1 MTRGIRRSLGNIE
14 RLPLALL
21 VSLGA
26 LAGLAFIFLKLWSE
40 IAEGETHALDEAL
53 LLALRAPGHP
63 GTAIGPHWLPQIMVD
78 LTSLGSGTFH
88 VLFTVAVTGFL
99 IVKGARK
106 RAMILLAAISSGGLV
121 VALLKNLFDRPR
133 PELVSHLVQVQS
145 LSFPSGH
152 AANSALV
159 YLTMGILL
167 TKVEEGRW
175 VRAYIMIAAMV
186 LTLAVGLSRLYL
198 GVHWPSDVAAGWA
211 FGAAWAIAWGIADF
225 LVLGRERPESGDAV
239 EGNPRL
245 SSSPHS
251 GRKSGTER

>member
-1 MTRGIRRSLGNIE
+1 MRGNRRSLGNAE

-40 IAEGETHALDEAL
+40 IAEGETHAFDEAF
-53 LLALRAPGHP
+53 LLALRVPGHP
-63 GTAIGPHWLPQIMVD
+63 DTAIGPHWLPQIMID

-88 VLFTVAVTGFL
+88 VIIMVVVAGFL
-99 IVKGARK
+99 IVKGARRK
-106 RAMILLAAISSGGLV
+106 AILLLAAISSGRLAV
-121 VALLKNLFDRPR
+121 ILLKDIFDRPR
-133 PELVSHLVQVQS
+133 PELVDHLVQVQS

-152 AANSALV
+152 AANSAIV

-167 TKVEEGRW
+167 TRVEEGRW
-175 VRAYIMIAAMV
+175 VRAYIMISAIA

-225 LVLGRERPESGDAV
+225 LVPGRERPERGDAV
-239 EGNPRL
+239 EGDPRL